1 LTALSRSLVMRL
13 NKVATKLTEADTK
26 ASRVKEVE
34 SELGLQTQE
43 RLPPEQTALYR
54 AIFRKLKQQPEEQPV
69 IPPTPVTGGS

>member
-1 LTALSRSLVMRL
+1 MRL
-13 NKVATKLTEADTK
+13 NKVAAKLTEADTK

-54 AIFRKLKQQPEEQPV
+54 AIFKKLKQLSAEPAEQPV
-69 IPPTPVTGGS
+69 IPPTPVTGGA